1 MRKKIKCTFTKV
13 LTVLLLII
21 MLPLSV
27 VSQQLDKVVAAVG
40 DEILLESDIAN
51 QLDYLISE
59 GEKDDGTL
67 RCRIFEEMIIGKLL
81 LSKSKQDS
89 LTVSEDQVEQEVNRR
104 ITVFAMRAG
113 GEEQLEKI
121 YGKTVLQLKI
131 DLRPQIRDQLLTE
144 QMRSRILG
152 NVTITPK
159 EVKDFFQQIPKD
171 SLPFLPAEVEIAH
184 IMMNAPFSEEAKT
197 EARNQLDAVR
207 TEILSGKMTFEEAAK
222 LFSADFGSAQN
233 GGMLPEFGRGDM
245 VPEFEEIAFTTKD
258 GEISAVFESQYGMHI
273 LKVHKRL
280 GDRIQASHILIVPKK
295 LPGDR
300 LIALKKLEQVRN
312 KILSDS
318 LTFEE
323 AALLYSQDPKS
334 KDMGG
339 VIVNPSNNE
348 YRIPIDQLDA
358 DLFFKVDGMKTGDI
372 SKPSEF
378 IRNDGSVVY
387 HIVYLKKKYPPHIAN
402 MKDDYYRIQTAA
414 LQNKQYTALDDW
426 IRKARENVYIE
437 IKDSGCKTQ
446 LSHWFPQ

>member
-1 MRKKIKCTFTKV
+1 MKRKTRCTFTEV
-13 LTVLLLII
+13 SSVLLFL
-21 MLPLSV
+21 LLTTFGHA
-27 VSQQLDKVVAAVG
+27 QQLDKVVAVVG
-40 DEILLESDIAN
+40 DEILLESDISN
-51 QLDYLISE
+51 QYDYLVSE

-89 LTVSEDQVEQEVNRR
+89 LTVSEDQVEQEVTRR
-104 ITVFAMRAG
+104 ITIFTMRAG

-121 YGKTVLQLKI
+121 YGKSILQLKI

-144 QMRSRILG
+144 QMRSRILS

-159 EVKDFFQQIPKD
+159 EVKEFFNQIPKD
-171 SLPFLPAEVEIAH
+171 SLPFLPAEVEISH
-184 IMMNAPFSEEAKT
+184 IMVNAPFSPEAKT
-197 EARNQLDAVR
+197 EAKNQLDAIR
-207 TEILSGKMTFEEAAK
+207 TEILTGKMSFEDAAK
-222 LFSADFGSAQN
+222 LFSVDFGSAKD
-233 GGMLPEFGRGDM
+233 GGKLPEFGRGDM
-245 VPEFEEIAFTTKD
+245 VPEFEEVAFTTKE
-258 GEISAVFESQYGMHI
+258 GELSQVFESQYGMHI

-280 GDRIQASHILIVPKK
+280 GDRIQASHILVVPRK

-300 LIALKKLEQVRN
+300 LIALKKLEQIRN
-312 KILSDS
+312 KILADS
-318 LTFEE
+318 ISFED
-323 AALLYSQDPKS
+323 AALEYSQDPKS

-339 VIVNPSNNE
+339 VIVNPTNNE
-348 YRIPIDQLDA
+348 YRISIDQLDA
-358 DLFFKVDGMKTGDI
+358 DLFFKVDGMKTGEI

-387 HIVYLKKKYPPHIAN
+387 HIVYLKKKYPPHVAN
-402 MKDDYYRIQTAA
+402 LKDDYYRIQTAA
-414 LQNKQYTALDDW
+414 LQNKQYTMLDDW